1 MVGVYG
7 RMASSLPLAAAGALV
22 EQGYFTCMQLHSVA
36 LAFKD
41 PSAGAEAV
49 VRVGADRAQ
58 RRKGAETHIF
68 KFELVMITYDERSQ
82 LSGASPSPPPQVFAV
97 LTDPE
102 NLGRQVLRA
111 LGPHAT
117 AAVRST
123 LAPLLH
129 YHPANPTGVYTLMLG
144 QRAHRAVAKR
154 LLLAFTQQW
163 DAGFS
168 THPYRMAFTT
178 CTVDG
183 KVGGW
188 LGKRAVG
195 RLWLPP
201 MPNGT

>member
-1 MVGVYG
+1 M
-7 RMASSLPLAAAGALV
+7 
-22 EQGYFTCMQLHSVA
+22 
-36 LAFKD
+36 
-41 PSAGAEAV
+41 
-49 VRVGADRAQ
+49 
-58 RRKGAETHIF
+58 
-68 KFELVMITYDERSQ
+68 
-82 LSGASPSPPPQVFAV
+82 
-97 LTDPE
+97 
-102 NLGRQVLRA
+102 LRA

-168 THPYRMAFTT
+168 TYPYRMAFTT

-188 LGKRAVG
+188 ASGQPGGFISHPYRMAHDLHHMHHQREGGAATDG
-195 RLWLPP
+195 RGGGVPHSL
-201 MPNGT
+201 